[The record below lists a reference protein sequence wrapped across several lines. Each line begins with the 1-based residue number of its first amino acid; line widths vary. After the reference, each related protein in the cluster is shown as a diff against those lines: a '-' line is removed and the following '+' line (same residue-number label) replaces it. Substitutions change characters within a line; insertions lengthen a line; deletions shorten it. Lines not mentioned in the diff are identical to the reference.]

1 MTTLVKFYKVNA
13 IGKAI
18 KGMDTMRR
26 DLTISALYHGLVH
39 NNVSYM
45 SGLQREDAASFDT
58 CLRKFIPVQWK
69 KEGSFYQFDAKKLAA
84 NLTALGLGAPSEYK
98 DDFDSF
104 ANIVLE
110 YWNLNNAKAKGQEL
124 TDQQAHDKAA
134 KQFPKMLESMYAN
147 GLTVTEMETM
157 FIMFKQAHI
166 VPVKA
171 AA

>member
-1 MTTLVKFYKVNA
+1 MTTLVKYYKVNA

-26 DLTISALYHGLVH
+26 DLTISALYHGLIH
-39 NNVSYM
+39 CNISYM
-45 SGLQREDAASFDT
+45 TGLQREDAASFDT

-69 KEGSFYQFDAKKLAA
+69 KEGGFYQFDAKKLAT
-84 NLTALGLGAPSEYK
+84 NLQALGLADAANYK
-98 DDFDSF
+98 EDFDAF

-134 KQFPKMLESMYAN
+134 KQFPKMLENMYAN

-166 VPVKA
+166 MPAKA